1 MDIKEMIIK
10 LLSKCDEQT
19 LKLVYHFI
27 KSLLK

>member
-1 MDIKEMIIK
+1 MDVKK
-10 LLSKCDEQT
+10 LITELLNKCDEQT